1 MRKMRIRNQK
11 DFLAGLLF
19 IAFGAIA
26 VIEAAGYPIGSTMR
40 MGPGYFP
47 VVLGALLIGLGAVI
61 SGYAVAVRE
70 DRPLGRI
77 GLRPLVL
84 ITLSLLAFAFLL
96 GPLGLV
102 PAIIGTVVVSCIG
115 GYEFRLYETLM
126 LAVGLAVFCVLIF
139 YIGLGLPFVL
149 WRW

>member
-19 IAFGAIA
+19 IAFGAVA

-47 VVLGALLIGLGAVI
+47 VVLGALLIGLGAAI
-61 SGYAVAVRE
+61 SGYAVAVRG

-77 GLRPLVL
+77 GLRPLIL

-115 GYEFRLYETLM
+115 GYEFRPYETLM
-126 LAVGLAVFCVLIF
+126 LAVGLTVFCVLIF

>member
-1 MRKMRIRNQK
+1 MRIRNQK

-19 IAFGAIA
+19 IAFGAAA
-26 VIEAAGYPIGSTMR
+26 VIEAGGYPMGSTMR

-47 VVLGALLIGLGAVI
+47 VVLGAFLIGLGAAI
-61 SGYAVAVRE
+61 SGLNVASKE

-84 ITLSLLAFAFLL
+84 ITVSLLTCAFLL
-96 GPLGLV
+96 KQFGLV
-102 PAIIGTVVVSCIG
+102 PAIISTVWVSCIG
-115 GYEFRLYETLM
+115 GYEFRFYETLM
-126 LAVGLAVFCVLIF
+126 LAVGLAVACVLIF
-139 YIGLGLPFVL
+139 YIGLGLPFTL